1 MLRALAFAVLAAG
14 ALAACSDAP
23 PPPAPGEKPGW
34 PQPSPPRP
42 SSAPLPFT
50 TNYAP
55 LSGQI
60 EQLPPVPKG
69 ENVPY
74 YAVPTAGK
82 TPEPTAPPAAA
93 K

>member
-1 MLRALAFAVLAAG
+1 MLRPLALALAA
-14 ALAACSDAP
+14 AALLAACSDAP
-23 PPPAPGEKPGW
+23 PPPAAPAAPGEKPGW
-34 PQPSPPRP
+34 PQPSSPRS

-55 LSGQI
+55 LSGQV

-74 YAVPTAGK
+74 YAVPAPGK
-82 TPEPTAPPAAA
+82 ALEPA

>member
-1 MLRALAFAVLAAG
+1 MKRPLALAIALVAA
-14 ALAACSDAP
+14 ALLAACSDAPP

-34 PQPSPPRP
+34 PQPTPPRP

-55 LSGQI
+55 LSGQV

-74 YAVPTAGK
+74 YAVPAPGK
-82 TPEPTAPPAAA
+82 AVEPA